1 MRDLL
6 RRVAAL
12 AVISI
17 AGAALLAPLAA
28 RSATPLTAS
37 TERLL
42 EAAEAPEIA
51 VSRTTLAGRELA
63 SSLTLRGQAAPI
75 EAEARLGSSAS
86 SVPTLPPAVAA
97 ASRIRAVATPRP
109 TPAPT
114 PRHRPRVTISG
125 DAVWDQ
131 LARCESGGNW
141 AINTGN
147 GYYGGLQFS
156 LSTWQ
161 AYGGGAYA
169 PRPDLATREEQ
180 IAVAERLRAARGYSP
195 WPACSRKLGLL

>member
-1 MRDLL
+1 LRDLL

-75 EAEARLGSSAS
+75 EAEARRGSSAS

>member
-1 MRDLL
+1 LRDLL

-28 RSATPLTAS
+28 RSETPLTAS

-42 EAAEAPEIA
+42 EAAEAPELA
-51 VSRTTLAGRELA
+51 VSRTTLAGRERA

>member
-1 MRDLL
+1 LRDLL

-75 EAEARLGSSAS
+75 DAAARLGSSAS

>member
-1 MRDLL
+1 MGSAAGGFTTGPAPVVDLL
-6 RRVAAL
+6 RQR
-12 AVISI
+12 
-17 AGAALLAPLAA
+17 
-28 RSATPLTAS
+28 
-37 TERLL
+37 
-42 EAAEAPEIA
+42 
-51 VSRTTLAGRELA
+51 SRT
-63 SSLTLRGQAAPI
+63 SLF
-75 EAEARLGSSAS
+75 SNS
-86 SVPTLPPAVAA
+86 LPPAVAA